1 MDITGNVSR
10 SYLWYRMY
18 RLLLILWRYMY
29 LRLEIHHFV
38 VRFKAAG

>member
-18 RLLLILWRYMY
+18 RPLLILWR
-29 LRLEIHHFV
+29 
-38 VRFKAAG
+38 